1 MKELVDFTSRK
12 DFDRMM
18 GQIENSYFDNVAKVS
33 KFPYSGSEVPQ
44 FPPKPYQS
52 FQQNERDRSN
62 SSERRSGPVM
72 NPYRSFDNFVD
83 TVNVLNS

>member
-1 MKELVDFTSRK
+1 MKELVDFSSRK

-33 KFPYSGSEVPQ
+33 KSPYNGNSVPQ

-52 FQQNERDRSN
+52 FQ
-62 SSERRSGPVM
+62 
-72 NPYRSFDNFVD
+72 
-83 TVNVLNS
+83 